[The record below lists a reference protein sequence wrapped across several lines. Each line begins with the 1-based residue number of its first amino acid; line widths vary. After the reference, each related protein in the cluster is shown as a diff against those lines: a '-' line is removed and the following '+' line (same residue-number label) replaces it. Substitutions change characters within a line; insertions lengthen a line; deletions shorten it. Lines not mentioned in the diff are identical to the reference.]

1 MRDGLARI
9 RVPAIPYSF
18 CEFATGVLPC
28 GIRSMFGDSSSLKK
42 ELKCRLVRTS
52 LEPAV
57 AIVGRRGASDMVT
70 LAQQN
75 LYQCDQ
81 CGNPELTAAQVLYRQ
96 GTRTYSGIFPWRNSQ
111 SHSAQGSAPPRP
123 RGYVRPALLWG
134 IPAFLLLLWTY
145 AGVSAAFE
153 QVKFAE
159 RGVQQIGVFLV
170 LGLCCLA
177 GLVFSLNKVIRFN
190 REVYPSL
197 YQDWEHTYMCRRC
210 GNQCVIDH
218 K

>member
-1 MRDGLARI
+1 ML
-9 RVPAIPYSF
+9 AIPYVS
-18 CEFATGVLPC
+18 CEFARTTLPL
-28 GIRSMFGDSSSLKK
+28 GIRSMFGGSSKPKK
-42 ELKCRLVRTS
+42 ELKFRLVRAF

-57 AIVGRRGASDMVT
+57 AIVGRRGANYMAT

-75 LYQCDQ
+75 LYQCDH
-81 CGNPELTAAQVLYRQ
+81 CGNRELTAAPVLYRQ
-96 GTRTYSGIFPWRNSQ
+96 GTRTYSGMFRWGNSQ
-111 SHSAQGSAPPRP
+111 SHSAQVAAPPRP

-134 IPAFLLLLWTY
+134 IPACLLILWTY

-153 QVKFAE
+153 HTKFAE
-159 RGVQQIGVFLV
+159 RGVAQIGVFLV
-170 LGLCCLA
+170 VGLCCLT
-177 GLVFSLNKVIRFN
+177 GLAFSLNKVIRFN

-210 GNQCVIDH
+210 GNHCLIDH

>member
-1 MRDGLARI
+1 
-9 RVPAIPYSF
+9 
-18 CEFATGVLPC
+18 
-28 GIRSMFGDSSSLKK
+28 MFGGSSKPKK
-42 ELKCRLVRTS
+42 ELKFRLVRTF

-57 AIVGRRGASDMVT
+57 AIVGRRGANYMAT

-75 LYQCDQ
+75 LYQCDH
-81 CGNPELTAAQVLYRQ
+81 CGNRVLTAAPVLYRQ
-96 GTRTYSGIFPWRNSQ
+96 GTRTYSGMFRWGNSQ
-111 SHSAQGSAPPRP
+111 SHSAQVAAPPRP

-134 IPAFLLLLWTY
+134 IPACLLILWTY

-153 QVKFAE
+153 HIKFAE
-159 RGVQQIGVFLV
+159 RGVAQIGVFLV
-170 LGLCCLA
+170 VGLCCLT
-177 GLVFSLNKVIRFN
+177 GLAFSLNKVIRFN

-210 GNQCVIDH
+210 GNHCLIDH